1 MSLMMKWVIAL
12 LVIIGVGAALW
23 WSGWLTSIGLTL
35 PNQNTGAAVN
45 TETENTNTPTVP
57 NDLPTAADDSSDQA
71 LSQDVIALSAQ
82 VSATAG
88 DVTKITAG
96 LSDKPIAQQAT
107 ITTATMTAAKDKAVQ
122 EIDRRVAGLQE
133 LAPRV
138 SAMTKITAE
147 LKTNI
152 NTVVQNQIQAFT
164 ELKNKINADT
174 DLETLKTD
182 VGTVTSSYRIYAL
195 IVPQANIITASDRV
209 VTIDNML
216 NGIGLKLKTR
226 IEAAAAAGA
235 DVTAL
240 ATALVELGTKIDSA
254 NAHAQ
259 AAVNGVV
266 SLLPDEGDAAKI
278 KANTDALTAA
288 RGEITAAHTD
298 IKSAETQVKTIISG
312 LSQLQ
317 VTPPATE

>member
-1 MSLMMKWVIAL
+1 MSLMIKWVIAVV
-12 LVIIGVGAALW
+12 VIIGVGAALW

-45 TETENTNTPTVP
+45 TETPITNTPTVP

-96 LSDKPIAQQAT
+96 LSDKPIAQQTT
-107 ITTATMTAAKDKAVQ
+107 ITTATMTAAKDKAAQ

-164 ELKNKINADT
+164 ELKNKINAD

-195 IVPQANIITASDRV
+195 IIPQANLITASDRV

-235 DVTAL
+235 DVAAL
-240 ATALVELGTKIDSA
+240 ANALVELGTKIDSA

-266 SLLPDEGDAAKI
+266 GLLPDEGDAVKI
-278 KANTDALTAA
+278 KANTDALTAS